1 VDSLWTWVG
10 TDNWEPGYFH
20 GTRNVAVTLRN
31 RAIALEARKIFE
43 ASWNAT
49 GNRVVKPGEK
59 YERKAHGA
67 TPPAGK
73 TAYGK

>member
-1 VDSLWTWVG
+1 M
-10 TDNWEPGYFH
+10 
-20 GTRNVAVTLRN
+20 AVTLRN